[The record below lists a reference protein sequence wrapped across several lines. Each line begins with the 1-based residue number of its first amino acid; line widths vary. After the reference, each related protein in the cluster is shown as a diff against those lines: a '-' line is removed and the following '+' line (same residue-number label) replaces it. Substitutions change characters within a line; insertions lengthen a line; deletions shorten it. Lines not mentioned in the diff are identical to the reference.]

1 MKIKDLSITEITTV
15 ITGIGLTINVIA
27 QTYFYIRID
36 ALWIMSI
43 ISPSIY
49 ILDVFK
55 IIILFLI
62 LFGIFLS
69 FETLY
74 RQVTKKFRLKTK
86 ILYSAELK
94 ENIENILIENRKK
107 YERIFKII
115 VFLIIWLICY
125 LFTDLELKTTYRFLC
140 ITGLCI
146 GIFLILTLDKTLT
159 KNFKRSLL
167 GVLLVL
173 GAIGLG
179 ELKFIQIDKLPIVIL
194 KDQKSDFQKSQLLE
208 ISKTEA
214 ILLKQDKKGSNS
226 FKIITSNQIDK
237 IINE

>member
-167 GVLLVL
+167 V
-173 GAIGLG
+173 GL
-179 ELKFIQIDKLPIVIL
+179 
-194 KDQKSDFQKSQLLE
+194 
-208 ISKTEA
+208 ISF
-214 ILLKQDKKGSNS
+214 GSYRIRRV
-226 FKIITSNQIDK
+226 KIYSN
-237 IINE
+237 